1 MGNKRIFLFGES
13 EKGKYCTPMR
23 FNTLP
28 DLSQELGNP
37 PDDSTGIDYA
47 VQLLLFDREL
57 IYYRVKEEGFA
68 KEDYQRGVKLL
79 YNHGAKLKLS
89 AICIPGVG
97 DPEIIEALA
106 PISKKLRSILI
117 MTERDFFDYLTGSKY

>member
-13 EKGKYCTPMR
+13 EKGDYCTPLR
-23 FNTLP
+23 LNTLP

-37 PDDSTGIDYA
+37 LNGTTGIDYA
-47 VQLLLFDREL
+47 VQFLLFDQEL

-68 KEDYQRGVKLL
+68 KEDYSRGVKLL
-79 YNHGAKLKLS
+79 YKHGEKLKIS

-97 DPEIIEALA
+97 DPEIIEALS
-106 PISKKLRSILI
+106 PISKQLCSILI